1 MSWLRHF
8 SSPWPLSKTSP
19 PSNCNSFTSF
29 RSSPAALVSH
39 LFQCRAS
46 EGGKGRSRWPPSL
59 ENVAS
64 SQEHKSDFRTMMILS
79 VLKITG
85 LFTGLHTSMFHFT
98 TTDMNCS
105 SILHARGAET
115 VCLHMNDHDPSG
127 QVLFRSSEI
136 LWNLLE
142 RGNKEVVTAQLGTLE
157 CVLYACPPHLR
168 CF

>member
-1 MSWLRHF
+1 
-8 SSPWPLSKTSP
+8 
-19 PSNCNSFTSF
+19 
-29 RSSPAALVSH
+29 
-39 LFQCRAS
+39 
-46 EGGKGRSRWPPSL
+46 
-59 ENVAS
+59 
-64 SQEHKSDFRTMMILS
+64 MMILS

-157 CVLYACPPHLR
+157 CVLYASSSFKMLLNVHDVPDGCR
-168 CF
+168 IF